1 MVKDRLV
8 CFDEVFEM
16 VMNHSLNM
24 TLPPNFIKSPPK
36 NPTTTTTVT
45 PPGDNDKQWGGK
57 KKRKRNDNNGDRI
70 IKNSA
75 PITEFLMK
83 EDEIWRQDFTGKCSR
98 DHPKWKDSVV
108 FMCACWWIRGECFA
122 TATTK
127 QATLEQALPPK

>member
-57 KKRKRNDNNGDRI
+57 KKRKRNDNDGDRI
-70 IKNSA
+70 IKNTA
-75 PITEFLMK
+75 PIT
-83 EDEIWRQDFTGKCSR
+83 
-98 DHPKWKDSVV
+98 
-108 FMCACWWIRGECFA
+108 
-122 TATTK
+122 
-127 QATLEQALPPK
+127 